1 MSGYIAFFSR
11 ESTACSA
18 GGERNIVLQ
27 RNGKPLRKEFEIHV
41 AQKGACYYYYL
52 MEFKKEFPTK
62 QMGGGI

>member
-52 MEFKKEFPTK
+52 MEF
-62 QMGGGI
+62 